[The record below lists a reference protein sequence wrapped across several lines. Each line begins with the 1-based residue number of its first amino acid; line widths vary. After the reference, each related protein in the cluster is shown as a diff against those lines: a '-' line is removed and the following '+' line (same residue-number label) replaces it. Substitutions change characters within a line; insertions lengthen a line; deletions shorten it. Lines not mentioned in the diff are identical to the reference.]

1 MITKNKEEKQN
12 CVFVYELV
20 NEASLTELKA
30 LKKYIDYKTGVK
42 TDYNSEDML
51 DINIL
56 SLLEEN
62 GFLMN
67 KLGTYLYKDVI
78 RSIIKELGRENT
90 SKEVLTNQLD
100 NPYSQFY
107 FNISRNEKDMGLKT
121 FHAYIQESIFN
132 INYELANS
140 NLIGNLCANGD
151 LNYGQLAL
159 ILAEEIVN
167 KDIDKIEDE
176 NKSLV
181 KPNIKRLTN
190 MPKLQFKRVF
200 N

>member
-1 MITKNKEEKQN
+1 MITKNTEEKQN
-12 CVFVYELV
+12 CIFVYELI
-20 NEASLTELKA
+20 NEASLTELKDI
-30 LKKYIDYKTGVK
+30 KKYIDYKTGVK

-67 KLGTYLYKDVI
+67 KLGTYLYKDI
-78 RSIIKELGRENT
+78 IKSIIKEL
-90 SKEVLTNQLD
+90 SKENSSKEILINQLD

-159 ILAEEIVN
+159 LLAEDIVN
-167 KDIDKIEDE
+167 KDIDKKEE
-176 NKSLV
+176 ESKSFT
-181 KPNIKRLTN
+181 KPNIRILTN

>member
-1 MITKNKEEKQN
+1 MITKNQDEKQN
-12 CVFVYELV
+12 CIFVYELI
-20 NEASLTELKA
+20 NEASLSELNDI
-30 LKKYIDYKTGVK
+30 KKYIDYKTGVK
-42 TDYNSEDML
+42 TDFDNDDML

-78 RSIIKELGRENT
+78 KSVIKEL
-90 SKEVLTNQLD
+90 SKGNNSREVLENQLD

-121 FHAYIQESIFN
+121 FHAYIQEAIFN
-132 INYELANS
+132 IDSELASS
-140 NLIGNLCANGD
+140 NLIANLCVNGD

-159 ILAEEIVN
+159 ILADDIIN
-167 KDIDKIEDE
+167 KNLSLTQNED
-176 NKSLV
+176 NHI
-181 KPNIKRLTN
+181 KPNIRILTN

>member
-1 MITKNKEEKQN
+1 MITKNIEEKQN

-121 FHAYIQESIFN
+121 FHAYIQDSIFN

-167 KDIDKIEDE
+167 KDIAKIEDE